1 MTSKPHTLPVVPELK
16 FAEELSKEV
25 DRLAELGWAR
35 EEGSVGRP
43 SGFPKVSPALAKA
56 IAVSPLTLKRWL
68 SGTRVPTRSEQIGV
82 IHLIKAIKTGPEKF
96 KPAKPPANFA
106 AQLSEELKRLRE
118 LRYRQEQLW
127 EWTDVSANS
136 LTKAWPKGNR
146 VPLLCAQIGVL
157 ALLRELK

>member
-1 MTSKPHTLPVVPELK
+1 MGQGGGKCRPAKWIPEGLT
-16 FAEELSKEV
+16 
-25 DRLAELGWAR
+25 
-35 EEGSVGRP
+35 GSGKGHR
-43 SGFPKVSPALAKA
+43 
-56 IAVSPLTLKRWL
+56 
-68 SGTRVPTRSEQIGV
+68 RVPTRSEQIGV